1 MKKINLFFTALA
13 LLCASVGM
21 QAAEEVS
28 TCPAGTLVDG
38 KVIHELGCCTIVQE
52 KGEATKNLKSASP
65 WVLPSKSIMTITP
78 KAGVSIEKFIITC
91 NNTTLGV
98 LFRKSAVTNATAVGS
113 NNPVEYHVTNPTEPV
128 VFILAGADENKI
140 KQINFTYTQEG
151 GSTEPEPEPA
161 TTFTVTVTAE
171 NGTVAGLA
179 DGGLYEVGT
188 EANLTATPAEGYE
201 FVNWTVGGNE
211 VSTANPYTFK
221 VEADLALVANFKA
234 TAVEPEP
241 EPEPQPTTETVYF
254 INNRSWDKV
263 NAYAWTTTPIV
274 TWPGAAATKETEQ
287 ISGYDVYSYT
297 LEAGAAANVIFNNGS
312 GNQTN
317 DLKWTA
323 GKYYWMGNAKNF
335 AGATK
340 EEAEVALAKPIEYE
354 YVYFVNNQSWGKVN
368 IYTWSPEVGTWPGT
382 AMTKEAE
389 QLAGYDVYSYKV
401 EKGTSFGGMLFT
413 NGSGVQTEDTKYTAG
428 KYYWMGV
435 EKDFAGATK
444 EEAIEK
450 LSAPVTPPVITY
462 VLMGVQGDWNTGIA
476 LTVNPDNENEYVLL
490 GQEIAVG
497 DSVKVVT
504 LSDGKATAWC
514 GNVDEASPVEFTHAE
529 GNGNIVLVPGK
540 YDFYFKLN
548 DLANPEDDCIYIGF
562 SQSGPSTAL
571 DNIQAAEVPVKFF
584 RNGQLIILKNGVEY
598 NAQGAQ
604 L

>member
-38 KVIHELGCCTIVQE
+38 KVTHNLTSCTIVQE
-52 KGEATKNLKSASP
+52 QGTATSAPKSVSP
-65 WVLPSKSIMTITP
+65 WKAPANSLMTITP
-78 KAGVSIEKFIITC
+78 NEGVTLQQLVVNIG
-91 NNTTLGV
+91 NTTYATW
-98 LFRKSAVTNATAVGS
+98 FNSATLTNATMTKS
-113 NNPVEYHVTNPTEPV
+113 NNIFTITPTDGTKPV
-128 VFILAGADENKI
+128 V
-140 KQINFTYTQEG
+140 INFVKESQFKELTITYTQEG
-151 GSTEPEPEPA
+151 GSTDPDPEPV

-188 EANLTATPAEGYE
+188 EATLTATPAEGYE

-382 AMTKEAE
+382 AMTKEVE

-571 DNIQAAEVPVKFF
+571 DNIQTEEAPVKFF

-598 NAQGAQ
+598 NAQGAK

>member
-52 KGEATKNLKSASP
+52 QGEATTALTAGQP
-65 WVLPSKSIMTITP
+65 WLAPPKSIMTITP
-78 KAGVSIEKFIITC
+78 KEGVTIQQYILNTK
-91 NNTTLGV
+91 NTTLGTY
-98 LFRKSAVTNATAVGS
+98 LGKSELTNATKTAT
-113 NNPVEYHVTNPTEPV
+113 NNGIVTFSVTNGTEPV
-128 VFILAGADENKI
+128 VMKFVSATQKFYEITI
-140 KQINFTYTQEG
+140 TYTQEG
-151 GSTEPEPEPA
+151 GSTDPDPEPA

-241 EPEPQPTTETVYF
+241 EPQPTTETVYF

-263 NAYAWTTTPIV
+263 NAYAWNTAPIV
-274 TWPGAAATKETEQ
+274 TWPGTAATKETEQ
-287 ISGYDVYSYT
+287 IGGYDVYSYT

-312 GNQTN
+312 GSQTN